1 MATGRTVCKYT
12 KFQIEDATA
21 DPGTMRDIPVTSFG
35 NIGLTYDEVDLTAQ
49 QDAIKSVLNGQGSF
63 SCTITGP
70 FDTSAAVAAS
80 ASGAAAALSGS
91 HTVLEPLNGGNL
103 PKSFGIYY
111 GVQGY
116 WSSDNTDPVF
126 GGINS
131 VIVSDYTVSADGG
144 PVTYSCKLTVAANRT
159 NDPDWG
165 ANSITASS

>member
-21 DPGTMRDIPVTSFG
+21 DPGTMRDIPVTTFG
-35 NIGLTYDEVDLTAQ
+35 NVGLTYDEVDLTAQ
-49 QDAIKSVLNGQGSF
+49 QDAIKSVLNGQSSF

-70 FDTSAAVAAS
+70 FDTTAAQAAS
-80 ASGAAAALSGS
+80 ASTEAAKLSGS

-116 WSSDNTDPVF
+116 WTAATDPVF

-131 VIVSDYTVSADGG
+131 VLVSDYTVSVDGG
-144 PVTYSCKLTVAANRT
+144 AATYSCKLTVAANRT

-165 ANSITASS
+165 TAAITASS

>member
-1 MATGRTVCKYT
+1 MAGRTVCKYT

-21 DPGTMRDIPVTSFG
+21 DAGTMRDIPVTSFG
-35 NIGLTYDEVDLTAQ
+35 DVGLTYDEIDLTSQ
-49 QDAIKSVLNGQGSF
+49 QESIKSVLNGQSSF

-80 ASGAAAALSGS
+80 ATTEAAKLSGS
-91 HTVLEPLNGGNL
+91 HTVLEPLNGGNVA
-103 PKSFGIYY
+103 KSFGIYY

-116 WSSDNTDPVF
+116 WSAANSDPVF

-131 VIVSDYTVSADGG
+131 VLVSDYKVNVDGG
-144 PVTYSCKLTVAANRT
+144 AATYSCKLTVAANRT

-165 ANSITASS
+165 VAAITASS